1 MNFDFFVIGKMCLSH
16 GETASSGNC
25 QSPPSW
31 IHSTFCLE
39 NYSMKIRRL
48 LLPLLLIIPS
58 LVMAHGPS
66 RQKVSVERAINASA
80 EEVWAI
86 IGDFAGLDKWLPPVD
101 KCEII
106 SGSPTEKGAIRR
118 LTIGDK
124 ILEETIKSINSEK
137 FQLKYKI
144 TLGDTA
150 VLPVNNYS
158 STLSVKDSDNGTSL
172 VSWKGAFY
180 RGYPNND
187 PPPEL
192 NDKAAIEAVEG
203 LYNLGLDNLKK
214 ILENSQ

>member
-1 MNFDFFVIGKMCLSH
+1 
-16 GETASSGNC
+16 
-25 QSPPSW
+25 
-31 IHSTFCLE
+31 
-39 NYSMKIRRL
+39 MKIKRL
-48 LLPLLLIIPS
+48 LLPLLLLIFPS

-66 RQKVSVERAINASA
+66 RQKVTVERAINASV

-86 IGDFAGLDKWLPPVD
+86 IGDFAGLDKWLPPVE

-106 SGSPTEKGAIRR
+106 SGNPTEKGAVRR
-118 LTIGDK
+118 LTVGGK
-124 ILEETIKSINSEK
+124 VLEEMIKSIKPEK

-144 TLGDTA
+144 TLGDTD

-158 STLSVKDSDNGTSL
+158 STLSVKDSGDGTSL

-192 NDKAAIEAVEG
+192 NDKAAIAAVEG

-214 ILENSQ
+214 IMESQ